1 MLRLCSGMSCLL
13 ELLILKMVSELSVLL
28 GLFLNFLFWILV
40 YLDDLVVVG
49 VGMLR
54 MVRIV
59 KVIVVRV
66 VG

>member
-54 MVRIV
+54 MERIV